1 MLSLHAGVADERHS
15 LNPPP
20 PMFRHS
26 SSLLGR
32 SSYRLV
38 ARQESRT
45 SDGRTGLVWLDGRS
59 PRQGNAMKPALA
71 ARLLLA
77 CAVVIGAL
85 MVLGLAVA
93 IH

>member
-1 MLSLHAGVADERHS
+1 MLS
-15 LNPPP
+15 
-20 PMFRHS
+20 HS

-38 ARQESRT
+38 ARQETRT
-45 SDGRTGLVWLDGRS
+45 SDGRTGLVWMDDKS
-59 PRQGNAMKPALA
+59 PRYGNAMKPTLA

-77 CAVVIGAL
+77 CAVSIGAL